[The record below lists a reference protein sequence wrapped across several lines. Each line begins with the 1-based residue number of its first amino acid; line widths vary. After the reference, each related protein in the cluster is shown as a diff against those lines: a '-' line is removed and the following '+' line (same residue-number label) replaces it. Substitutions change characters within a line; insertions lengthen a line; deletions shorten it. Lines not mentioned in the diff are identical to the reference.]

1 MQHYGIGRL
10 GERCNLL
17 ESRIGDCEQKMAR
30 VYPLLGKVAG
40 LEKKIQALENKNKH
54 LMSRIV
60 HLEKTA
66 RTTPFKNSRRAI
78 WLLFAAVLA
87 TGAIMLLGCWNQ
99 VKAELTKSRSE
110 PKSA

>member
-1 MQHYGIGRL
+1 
-10 GERCNLL
+10 
-17 ESRIGDCEQKMAR
+17 MAR